1 MRKSSNYP
9 LSPAPTA
16 HPFFSTRTSQPTSP
30 LAPPTEPKAINQLL
44 IGTFSTLSQIAVP
57 PPRSETHRTSILSTF
72 ERLSSTN
79 VLPVVSL
86 KEAGKRLSPNESPD
100 PVASTGASNSL
111 ARSTALEGLAGIS
124 FPVTPAVA
132 INLLGKYLTN
142 VEVSEILNYKAIYYL
157 GSQIDKVVG
166 DLSLPNCGY
175 DDERSDYKV
184 VIGDHLDYRYE
195 IVDTLGKGAF
205 GKVLKCYD
213 HKESAQVAVKVI
225 RNARRFHRQVQVELQ
240 ILQILKDRKAP
251 YSVTLL
257 EHFIFRNHA
266 CLSFELL
273 GLNLYEYLKHN
284 KYRGFPIRWIRQV
297 TQQLVEIL
305 VELKLCRIIHCDLKP
320 ENILFSDH
328 NRGSI
333 KLIDFGSACLE
344 SAQMYTY
351 IQSRFYRSPEV
362 ILGVKYSFP
371 IDMWSL
377 GCVLAELYTG
387 RPLFPGENE
396 TDQLLCIMSVMG
408 PPPYHLLSSSTKK
421 SVFFNENG
429 EVKIVPNSH
438 GVRRLPGTHPLST
451 IMPCNDPSLLDF
463 VRSKRYAECLDW
475 NVDTRMTPEEARLH
489 PFLVEPGSPE
499 MY

>member
-1 MRKSSNYP
+1 M
-9 LSPAPTA
+9 
-16 HPFFSTRTSQPTSP
+16 
-30 LAPPTEPKAINQLL
+30 
-44 IGTFSTLSQIAVP
+44 
-57 PPRSETHRTSILSTF
+57 
-72 ERLSSTN
+72 
-79 VLPVVSL
+79 VVL
-86 KEAGKRLSPNESPD
+86 KETGKHLSPNESPD
-100 PVASTGASNSL
+100 PVGSTAASNSL
-111 ARSTALEGLAGIS
+111 ARSTLPEALARIS
-124 FPVTPAVA
+124 LPVTPAVA
-132 INLLGKYLTN
+132 ISLLGKQLTN
-142 VEVSEILNYKAIYYL
+142 VEISEILNYKSIYWL
-157 GSQIDKVVG
+157 GSQVDKVKG

-175 DDERSDYKV
+175 DDERNDYKV

-195 IVDTLGKGAF
+195 ILDTLGKGAF

-213 HKESAQVAVKVI
+213 HKESVHVAVKII
-225 RNARRFHRQVQVELQ
+225 RNARRFHRQVQVEYQ

-251 YSVTLL
+251 YCVTLL
-257 EHFIFRNHA
+257 EQFIFRNHA
-266 CLSFELL
+266 CLTFELL

-305 VELKLCRIIHCDLKP
+305 RELKVCRIIHCDLKP
-320 ENILFSDH
+320 ENILFADH

-362 ILGVKYSFP
+362 ILGLKYSFP

-408 PPPYHLLSSSTKK
+408 PPPFHILANSTKK

-429 EVKIVPNSH
+429 EVKLVPNSH
-438 GVRRLPGTHPLST
+438 GVRRLPGTQPLAKVV
-451 IMPCNDPSLLDF
+451 PCNDPSLLDF
-463 VRSKRYAECLDW
+463 VRSKSYAECLDW
-475 NVDTRMTPEEARLH
+475 SADTRMTPEEALQH